1 MNSIF
6 ESRDYRISRRMY
18 TAQCMFEYFISIMAA
33 DAFLAKLLKDIGL
46 SDALTGVLS
55 SLISVTFLFQLL
67 SIPLAGKIR
76 KVKKTVIILDTLS
89 QLLFAAM
96 YIVPF
101 LPSGVKGKGITVTA
115 LILLAYLMLYLNT
128 SICYKWGNSFVEPT
142 KRGVF
147 SATKEMIS
155 LIAGVAF
162 TLGAGFMID
171 RYEEKGN
178 LHGGFVFTAA
188 GMTVICL
195 CNFLCLFF
203 MKEKPLSES
212 GARQS
217 AREIINRTFKD
228 KNVLCAMILT
238 SLTDFA
244 RYMTIGFMGTYKTI
258 DLGFSVST
266 IQIFN
271 VAACMGRFVISR
283 PLGKYSDRKSFS
295 DGYFIGN
302 ILTLA
307 AFITGIFITP
317 KTRWIMLIFTLL
329 YQMSFAGT
337 NQNTFNMMYGYVDD
351 EYILSAMAVN
361 NSVRGVFGFLASFAG
376 SFILSEIQQSGN
388 SLFGVNIH
396 AQQVLCFISALLTAA
411 ALIFNK
417 KVVSSH
423 KENRK

>member
-1 MNSIF
+1 
-6 ESRDYRISRRMY
+6 
-18 TAQCMFEYFISIMAA
+18 
-33 DAFLAKLLKDIGL
+33 
-46 SDALTGVLS
+46 
-55 SLISVTFLFQLL
+55 
-67 SIPLAGKIR
+67 
-76 KVKKTVIILDTLS
+76 
-89 QLLFAAM
+89 M

-101 LPSGVKGKGITVTA
+101 LPSGVRGKGITVTA

-171 RYEEKGN
+171 RYEAKGN
-178 LHGGFVFTAA
+178 LHGGFIFTAV

-217 AREIINRTFKD
+217 AKEIINRTFKD
-228 KNVLCAMILT
+228 KKVLCAMILT

-317 KTRWIMLIFTLL
+317 KTRWIMLIFTML

-337 NQNTFNMMYGYVDD
+337 NQNTFNMAYSYVD
-351 EYILSAMAVN
+351 EKYILSAMAVN
-361 NSVRGVFGFLASFAG
+361 DSVRGIFGFLASFIGSSVLNSVQANGNTFFGAG
-376 SFILSEIQQSGN
+376 TNG
-388 SLFGVNIH
+388 
-396 AQQVLCFISALLTAA
+396 QQVLCAMSALLTAA
-411 ALIFNK
+411 ALIFNSR
-417 KVVSSH
+417 VVS
-423 KENRK
+423 KQTEEKK